1 MSARLL
7 SLLAILLLAACA
19 TRPPVVS
26 ARQDGALGGVAFR
39 ISGAGTEPSPVE
51 QLVAEGFQKRGL
63 RPAAPDERVDYVLQ
77 VTYADRG
84 RRVGAFVPTEAGE
97 PTWLERNDERWSLAK
112 GIETLGVRLIEAES
126 GRPAYEA
133 RASRSYRR
141 PTEDADLK
149 TLVDAVLQPIKVD

>member
-7 SLLAILLLAACA
+7 PLLTVLLLAACA

-39 ISGAGTEPSPVE
+39 ISGAAAEPSVVE

-63 RPAAPDERVDYVLQ
+63 RPAAPGDRIDYVLQ
-77 VTYADRG
+77 VTYADRA
-84 RRVGAFVPTEAGE
+84 RKVGAFVPNEGRE

-112 GIETLGVRLIEAES
+112 GTETLGVRLLEADS

-141 PTEDADLK
+141 PTGEADLK